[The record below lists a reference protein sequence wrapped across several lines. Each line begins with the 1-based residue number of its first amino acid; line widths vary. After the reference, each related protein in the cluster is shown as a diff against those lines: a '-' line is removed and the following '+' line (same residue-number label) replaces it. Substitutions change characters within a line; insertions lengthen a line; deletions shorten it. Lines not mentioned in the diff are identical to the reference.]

1 MNFYI
6 GDKVLNKLKMMAIKS
21 RQEIYLDEYI
31 RRNLKSHQSLKQWPI
46 ASSQT
51 LAQVHTN

>member
-31 RRNLKSHQSLKQWPI
+31 SRNLKSHQSLKQWPI